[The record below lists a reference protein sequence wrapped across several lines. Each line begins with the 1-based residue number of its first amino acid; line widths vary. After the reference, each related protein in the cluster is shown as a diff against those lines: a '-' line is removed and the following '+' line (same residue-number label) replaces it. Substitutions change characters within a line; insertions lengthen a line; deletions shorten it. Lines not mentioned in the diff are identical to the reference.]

1 MFVTWGIFTTS
12 VTKCEEN
19 LRRRRP
25 REGTNKRLFRFLLL
39 ILFSSF
45 AVVLKSLYSFRQ
57 QLYVRFSYRHT
68 NVVTEVYSQ
77 LSSPNL
83 TKESF
88 DVRRSPERARMN
100 KYLKENKRLFRF
112 LLLTLFSRFAVILTS
127 LSSLWEHLTF
137 SPLSSWLNWIA
148 LIFFSPL

>member
-1 MFVTWGIFTTS
+1 MLVTWGIFTSS

-45 AVVLKSLYSFRQ
+45 AVVLESLYSLRQ

-83 TKESF
+83 TKETF
-88 DVRRSPERARMN
+88 HVRRSPERGRIN

-112 LLLTLFSRFAVILTS
+112 LLLTLFSGFAVILAS
-127 LSSLWEHLTF
+127 LSSLREHLTF
-137 SPLSSWLNWIA
+137 PPPPRVLDWIG
-148 LIFFSPL
+148 